1 MENYKKTF
9 TKIFAGQTISLLTS
23 AIVQYAI
30 IWYLTFKTGSA
41 MVLAFATIA
50 GILPQILLGPFA
62 GVLVDR
68 LDRKKVMM
76 ASDSLVAF
84 STFILVIIFMIRE
97 PSIWEMCFIL
107 AIRSIGTTFHTPSFQ
122 ASIPLLA
129 PEDKIVKI
137 AGVNQTINSI
147 SLIVAPIVAGILY
160 GVIQTEYI
168 IMIDIIG
175 ALCGVGSLL
184 LVKVP
189 SPKKSLENVHV
200 FREMKEGALELKNSK
215 FLLYMTIFVVMISI
229 LFMPIGSMFPL
240 ITSTYFKLEA
250 IHASLVEAVFS
261 VGMLIGGVLIATWG
275 GFPKKQY
282 TLIISM
288 LIFGVVLTI
297 MGVVPVNL
305 FWIFVIL
312 AGIAGVTSPFFQ
324 GIYIAILQ
332 LEIAP
337 EKLGRVFSM
346 VMSLMLIATPIGLLA
361 TAPIAEKIGV
371 EKMFVISGILIILTC
386 IISLCSKTIRK
397 EEIKVS
403 DKIETIGEQKN
414 EV

>member
-1 MENYKKTF
+1 MCLLVSETLLSPVPDGVRVEKEYRFQENSAY
-9 TKIFAGQTISLLTS
+9 SLPE
-23 AIVQYAI
+23 
-30 IWYLTFKTGSA
+30 G
-41 MVLAFATIA
+41 
-50 GILPQILLGPFA
+50 
-62 GVLVDR
+62 
-68 LDRKKVMM
+68 
-76 ASDSLVAF
+76 
-84 STFILVIIFMIRE
+84 
-97 PSIWEMCFIL
+97 
-107 AIRSIGTTFHTPSFQ
+107 HTPSFQ

-312 AGIAGVTSPFFQ
+312 AGIAGITSPFFQ

-332 LEIAP
+332 LEIEP

-371 EKMFVISGILIILTC
+371 EKMFIISGILIILTC
-386 IISLCSKTIRK
+386 IIALCSKTIRQ
-397 EEIKVS
+397 EEIKIS
-403 DKIETIGEQKN
+403 HKIETIGEQKD

>member
-1 MENYKKTF
+1 
-9 TKIFAGQTISLLTS
+9 
-23 AIVQYAI
+23 
-30 IWYLTFKTGSA
+30 
-41 MVLAFATIA
+41 
-50 GILPQILLGPFA
+50 
-62 GVLVDR
+62 
-68 LDRKKVMM
+68 
-76 ASDSLVAF
+76 
-84 STFILVIIFMIRE
+84 
-97 PSIWEMCFIL
+97 
-107 AIRSIGTTFHTPSFQ
+107 
-122 ASIPLLA
+122 
-129 PEDKIVKI
+129 
-137 AGVNQTINSI
+137 
-147 SLIVAPIVAGILY
+147 
-160 GVIQTEYI
+160 
-168 IMIDIIG
+168 
-175 ALCGVGSLL
+175 
-184 LVKVP
+184 
-189 SPKKSLENVHV
+189 
-200 FREMKEGALELKNSK
+200 
-215 FLLYMTIFVVMISI
+215 
-229 LFMPIGSMFPL
+229 
-240 ITSTYFKLEA
+240 
-250 IHASLVEAVFS
+250 
-261 VGMLIGGVLIATWG
+261 
-275 GFPKKQY
+275 
-282 TLIISM
+282 
-288 LIFGVVLTI
+288 